1 MIDYVNNFPIV
12 PESPAETPRLSLKTY
27 TSDAQFLMANQG
39 DLRIPDFS
47 KKFDPTEWVLT
58 YPSEVIERDTYRE
71 YLANT
76 NLMSSLQGGQE
87 GFVDSIAEWF
97 GFGPNEFQD
106 YSRGAAMRSVIMGKN
121 PLAVVKYGDSDLTP
135 EKLDNARSLV
145 KLLAPIA
152 DKEEQNPDA
161 LTPTQQRV
169 QKAEELLQYAL
180 AKKTVKE
187 RLGFSTKEGLISQST
202 IFSTIL
208 GKSDLDIARS
218 TDDILAIRNKVDPS
232 FDPELWWN
240 ALDPRVKQGFIEN
253 NISPNLIYTATNE
266 DEVNYRINEVLLKN
280 NVQQRIEQYK
290 PRWVDTGRLLAD
302 NLIGGVVN
310 SPDNIP
316 LMALELGLG
325 AATFGLSLIPSV
337 AIRAATTAT
346 RGLTAFRVARNIT
359 ETIAKLPLSMAPSY
373 AKNLGLLNSAVMTG
387 TIFGVGNAMQET
399 ARQNKMIAYSAA
411 LNYADPESQK
421 DLDIATIAW
430 AGGEGF
436 ALGFLGF
443 GLLPSI
449 TGSTAGAFLNRF
461 KGVNIAPV
469 GDAVVRLSS
478 DKRFT
483 YEGTRVG
490 ETMGYFNKKLTRKEV
505 AVDLP
510 VPEKVITESILEGVE
525 PTPERIQAET
535 TTARDRTDARAA
547 VTPEAARATPDVPMT
562 RRLDNETRQA
572 YAERTGTNGTLSNI
586 IEFVT
591 ELSRKNSAGDAVKER
606 ASITSTAETFGDMGT
621 TDRLRILHAAE
632 EHLVTTRLKEKEAG
646 LLTPARDKIYATME
660 TQRRGMI
667 KNYTKSLSKPERKA
681 LSESLGGIKGPR
693 KTITEHV
700 ADARSTVVTAAAKN
714 EAAEKAAVSLL
725 GTAREIVANPS
736 KKAELTADL
745 PKEVLDIVDSTVT
758 ELALTNTVSDSTV
771 DAIKANIAGEA
782 YTPVNRL
789 HEDIKKALSLKRLD
803 PKRTALIARLRED
816 VSLFVSLVTGN
827 KEHAQRFFDF
837 TEDLVAKNIITK
849 TDRELLLASVVHLN
863 FDSKAFDIKYSVE
876 SFVSK
881 DGKPQGIRL
890 ADFDSKKKIV
900 RINSTS
906 DNKSSNMRTLA
917 VLHELGH
924 AYFQAAAT
932 GDIYLNALKLYNNL
946 IKDSKASTLL
956 NIDVATLA
964 DPLLASGYL
973 TSYHLQN
980 MEETFVN
987 TFSLVLFT
995 EAEAYSV
1002 VAALK
1007 PVEVSLFKRVLKDL
1021 KESIIFAAS
1030 VFNSS
1035 DHYTVASALIKKITE
1050 LDTAANDAVSVPDLV
1065 SAMTT
1070 ALKQNKFK
1078 RDLAPSLS
1086 IVQTDKG
1093 TRISNS
1099 ISMVEASLNDQFGAV
1114 VGKLLGRGENKL
1126 AGGLV
1131 IASNASDLATKF
1143 KEKTGRDLDEDTLD
1157 SIKADKIKAEGTARA
1172 WMIFAENRKLVNFT
1186 QIRSV
1191 ADARVQ
1197 AQAHYEKLIST
1208 VPAFD
1213 PDAYINSITD
1223 LELENLPLTVR
1234 TSVAEYRKGN
1244 KDAALVSLLEDVT
1257 VARQNSIDRWKEG
1270 LEVTNP
1276 TFAADPFFR
1285 DYVVTTVMAQ
1295 FKTDSANTGLP
1306 FNKAALDLVYAEI
1319 QSGLAPRFDVT
1330 YRKALL
1336 KLTEDLVE
1344 IGDADN
1350 GWRRIPMSNV
1360 ADSDFDLRVN
1370 QLQSCSA
1377 SGWCTQDY
1385 MAAPYI
1391 QDGDFWTYI
1400 HKGKPTVAVRL
1411 EDNNLSVG
1419 EMQGLANNGSVPIEH
1434 IDKINLLVNSGK
1446 LPTLDPSQ
1454 IKAMQRANEVAI
1466 AEAAIKTAGGVQFK
1480 PTATFT
1486 QGRAGTPTAVK
1497 QLEIFAGT
1505 YAQASIKC
1513 FKMPDGSITLIGD
1526 GYLQLGDDL
1535 VSELINVTEIIGN
1548 FTIGTEQRVKGS
1560 PRKVNR
1566 LPNLRKVTGRLNINE
1581 DVDLPGLKTVTD
1593 GIQVNNYD
1601 IKINIDNL
1609 ESLQGGLEFVEYQ
1622 VNVKYGTR
1630 PVVSMAKLKLIE
1642 GNVDLVTNNNIKFN
1656 VPALKKID
1664 GKLTVVKLG
1673 TYIASSP
1680 KDRITLEGLT
1690 EVTEVIQISNVNLP
1704 ALIDHNGPL
1713 YLQENCSLP
1722 NLIGVDD
1729 LKLHAKTEADT
1740 LPNLRTIYDKFDY
1753 LIDVSLPQLET
1764 IGGDVIAFANL
1775 DASLD
1780 LPNLTSIGG
1789 SIEFNNNGSSYKLP
1803 SLNRVDG
1810 VVTIN
1815 TDKAELPS
1823 LYSVGYLNVKHTT
1836 SMGDTFINGYR
1847 QSGAPVITLP
1857 NLGKVYHNCTFET
1870 PVSAPI
1876 LKRVD
1881 GSLFITGKCLAPKLE
1896 IVNGDVTIKGK
1907 VDLSSLRL
1915 VGKNLHNFNMD
1926 TSLYALRE
1934 VQGNLNLGPDHK
1946 LYKFPGISEGLK
1958 VGGDVLI
1965 SKYTVDKHGVSAWD
1979 YMMVEVADAKLLG
1992 YRGIE
1997 NRADLGDSF
2006 IRYSA
2011 NGEVAGLYDPKSGLM
2026 FLVASALTDGTAPSV
2041 LAHEVMHGVATKA
2054 MEARALDLV
2063 NSRAD
2068 TTATPEF
2075 QSFMAKVYDR
2085 MAKANVTDNPAE
2097 AIGYIVEEAML
2108 AGRTNGFSVIDNTFI
2123 AKIVDLFGEK
2133 IGSIIRDV
2141 VASVRAR
2148 LYKNG
2153 MNMTLSVDDML
2164 AFAKNGLHTLAD
2176 GETAPVKDTT
2186 VKASKIANDNESIN
2200 NFNNTVTQW
2209 LKSNTSQAQPNINP
2223 KNFRFTQGEI
2233 DLISNGLGDPSMIIA
2248 MAIVKSSGNEVINSD
2263 GKLTVHMKTLV
2274 DAYNSHKQAQ
2284 FNSMLVKVTWLL
2296 TTQEFKQMAGMN
2308 LQERQTFIQTK
2319 LFDAKKFKT
2328 GDTEKTLLPATY
2340 QERDI
2345 ADVYDVS
2352 YWGTTADSLINLLES
2367 GLETQTSSATKAK
2380 NKLKT
2385 PTDVLSVDDI
2395 NTLLSEVH
2403 GNKFLTATLI
2413 ETLREHLNNNGLS
2426 DIAELVVMQHH
2437 KAYIKSL
2444 QSQGV
2449 FNIDEPTWSSQNIA
2463 LDSISA
2469 FLSDKNSTHL
2479 ALPILNKNIDPVL
2492 IKKLSERP
2500 NMTPEKVLVGVHKMI
2515 KDGSIVLND
2524 ITGKWEIP
2532 REKTPSATTTT
2543 VAMADAAEADA
2554 IADGSQVLTI
2564 DNLNDIVAK
2573 LFEKKLITGLQASI
2587 IFEKLEYI
2595 HEKIKDGTLTTENK
2609 LIRLAATMRRNE
2621 FLDEK
2626 RSKDGTAEDLVT
2638 KTGTEKGRKKGPS
2651 MVDLRSGKLKKTTLK
2666 EFKKTRY
2673 HAAIIWNN
2681 LSNNALFTEEEVSL
2695 VRGLL
2700 AFQSDAALAKNS
2712 EEFLGKKVSARTIGT
2727 RRNEL
2732 IEKFDSIGK
2741 AINYSPDDTPQSIQL
2756 KLARYIKTL
2765 DNAIAE
2771 TTTKPMKTKEV
2782 IADIAKT
2789 PVTPTVSNPVDT
2801 GSRLL
2806 EKQALAAKL
2815 VNKNPDPVITPSTK
2829 VEEGTLFRATSEATG
2844 GQPEAVLRPEKQVD
2858 AIIENSEVSTKEA
2871 VSFVPKKPLVMTMTA
2886 AEFMANP
2893 IKVASTLKVADRM
2906 GVDALVFSDGVVMPT
2921 KVDAPVVIGKVE
2933 TNVKPGVESVTTLT
2947 VTKGVPTKRV
2957 REKKPRVAAKPI
2969 AEKAVEATTVTE
2981 VAPPSA
2987 PVVAPE
2993 ESIGIVR
3000 DGAPVRVT
3008 KTGGIEGP
3016 TPVKTVSEV
3025 VKTTETERIERIVND
3040 DKDLLRDNGMD
3051 QGFLKLFLKNYWTRM
3066 QNIDLSRDT
3075 YSPTLLSLW
3084 TKFVTINKAI
3094 VEANRAVFGDDGVA
3108 KFWITVDKLRA
3119 ENIKKLATVPG
3130 YKSISERQLMV
3141 LAAKEVGDAYMPPIL
3156 LDELNIVNTA
3166 EGTFTL
3172 TAKETKT
3179 SRKKVSDATKDE
3191 SPVPVPPEPTPVPAP
3206 KAGEEVAEVIP
3217 LEPVRETPR
3226 ADVGPLIKQ
3235 GTTNSEENASVL
3247 LRQSSLIG
3255 AIFGG
3260 SERASRNWW
3269 RALASWMAN
3278 ATQSASKTGETIRNL
3293 QKNIRFLARLFED
3306 NRAQTGHLTAA
3317 GKEAFRTARQC
3328 KSDEARLIT
3337 RIARQQLLVNKK
3349 LKDSGLAADKIRA
3362 VGILSY
3368 TKLSEGVNVSP
3379 ADLVALGLSPELAKE
3394 VATETNVL
3402 LKVLRQTNQT
3412 ILELQADTGLGHVT
3426 SHDGTPLDP
3435 MKYAPIQLNHET
3447 FGAMSPTERATFV
3460 AALVKSRRARK
3471 LKSPVLDINTLIVL
3485 GWLDV
3490 APSKEARGTV
3500 LFAGDREFRA
3510 GDSTNSL
3517 SPETLAGLKEAEYP
3531 ITIGEQKILEQLANK
3546 ADSHNFFML
3555 KANGVSTLYRMPKVI
3570 NDLSKAD
3577 QLRYVEAVGGNKALY
3592 TQRWQDYLKGKD
3604 LIEAEM
3610 DEMLDFK
3617 TKKGAYSEY
3626 NRKTGTNIDRP
3637 LMRVGQEEQKALSI
3651 PGIIPEEVL
3660 ADPIILKHIRTNL
3673 AEAYNYF
3680 LNGRAFELIFQKEL
3694 DRLLGTR
3701 GVTMIDIFQHVGVQA
3716 REDLEAIAVA
3726 ENWSKGQTEARL
3738 ADIDAGMT
3746 RLREEYMYNAD
3757 TLPMLPYQDQYA
3769 ARISLALMK
3778 TKIAPGYFF
3787 GALPELIMET
3797 LKANPLALPKT
3808 LIQNLRYLAG
3818 DLRFSKN
3825 ALMNNSELG
3834 DMIFGLENIK
3844 HDFSSRFL
3852 GEAGQGAFEL
3862 DSKLKTKFV
3871 NSNPSRGVIDTG
3883 IRGLETVSKVAE
3895 SIGSLQAITNMTRAM
3910 AKTRVQR
3917 MLYKHIKKGRIQ
3929 KLLTALEDPK
3939 LMKIMQDY
3947 MIAAETDAAAERK
3960 LWKQF
3965 STIARQYGFGFNPQE
3980 ALVFLKY
3987 GLNSVEKIKHLEYL
4001 IKGTD
4006 PKGDGRVNIHD
4017 MVDMYW
4023 QAKNKPVDGIK
4034 PEVLE
4039 QVISS
4044 YAHTL
4049 EDLVVK
4055 TSSPEPTGLGKVTT
4069 IDSKTALGK
4078 LWYALG
4084 SYLRG
4089 FQDSVILDYGSR
4101 STLHYLAANMVLYGT
4116 IDTLIGLFREWIA
4129 GREGEDIVEEF
4140 SENPSAF
4147 AVRVAKSA
4155 PILGTSQAALEAV
4168 LSGFSYMAGGTWR
4181 SYGTPMESIGIG
4193 AAASAAEDIYR
4204 GTKSIAEQA
4213 TAEQTDYT
4221 KVAKGVGDIVAVNSL
4236 LNRSPFAVAARSLEA
4251 SGTLDQKGAL
4261 QSYLDAIQR
4270 EPYPYAKLQRQQQR
4284 NPTPSA
4290 LPPTQP
4296 RNFMLEEQ
4304 AIEKARLKQAGK
4316 PYSGD
4321 MSKGIA
4327 GVSGSLGDLLG
4338 NAQ

>member
-1 MIDYVNNFPIV
+1 V
-12 PESPAETPRLSLKTY
+12 
-27 TSDAQFLMANQG
+27 
-39 DLRIPDFS
+39 
-47 KKFDPTEWVLT
+47 
-58 YPSEVIERDTYRE
+58 VI
-71 YLANT
+71 
-76 NLMSSLQGGQE
+76 
-87 GFVDSIAEWF
+87 
-97 GFGPNEFQD
+97 
-106 YSRGAAMRSVIMGKN
+106 
-121 PLAVVKYGDSDLTP
+121 
-135 EKLDNARSLV
+135 
-145 KLLAPIA
+145 
-152 DKEEQNPDA
+152 
-161 LTPTQQRV
+161 
-169 QKAEELLQYAL
+169 
-180 AKKTVKE
+180 
-187 RLGFSTKEGLISQST
+187 ST
-202 IFSTIL
+202 
-208 GKSDLDIARS
+208 
-218 TDDILAIRNKVDPS
+218 
-232 FDPELWWN
+232 
-240 ALDPRVKQGFIEN
+240 
-253 NISPNLIYTATNE
+253 
-266 DEVNYRINEVLLKN
+266 
-280 NVQQRIEQYK
+280 
-290 PRWVDTGRLLAD
+290 
-302 NLIGGVVN
+302 
-310 SPDNIP
+310 
-316 LMALELGLG
+316 
-325 AATFGLSLIPSV
+325 
-337 AIRAATTAT
+337 
-346 RGLTAFRVARNIT
+346 
-359 ETIAKLPLSMAPSY
+359 
-373 AKNLGLLNSAVMTG
+373 
-387 TIFGVGNAMQET
+387 
-399 ARQNKMIAYSAA
+399 
-411 LNYADPESQK
+411 
-421 DLDIATIAW
+421 
-430 AGGEGF
+430 F

-490 ETMGYFNKKLTRKEV
+490 ETIGYFNNKLTRKEV

-681 LSESLGGIKGPR
+681 LSESLGGVKGPR

-700 ADARSTVVTAAAKN
+700 ADARSTVVTAVAKN

-789 HEDIKKALSLKRLD
+789 HEDIKKSLSLKRLD
-803 PKRTALIARLRED
+803 PKRTALITRLRED

-1086 IVQTDKG
+1086 VVQTDKG

-1172 WMIFAENRKLVNFT
+1172 WMIFAENKKLVNFT

-1197 AQAHYEKLIST
+1197 AQAHYEKLISA

-1234 TSVAEYRKGN
+1234 NSVAEYRRGN
-1244 KDAALVSLLEDVT
+1244 KEKALVDLLEDVT
-1257 VARQNSIDRWKEG
+1257 VARQNSIARWKEG

-1295 FKTDSANTGLP
+1295 FKADSANTGLP

-1344 IGDADN
+1344 LGDADN

-1360 ADSDFDLRVN
+1360 ADSDFELRVN

-1391 QDGDFWTYI
+1391 QEGDFWTYI

-1411 EDNNLSVG
+1411 DNNNYNVA
-1419 EMQGLANNGSVPIEH
+1419 EMQGLANNGVVPIEH
-1434 IDKINLLVNSGK
+1434 IDKLNLLISSGK
-1446 LPTLDPSQ
+1446 LPTLDFGQ
-1454 IKAMQRANEVAI
+1454 IEAIQRANEVAI
-1466 AEAAIKTAGGVQFK
+1466 AEAAIIAEGGVLFK
-1480 PTATFT
+1480 PTTTYTKGIRGSSTATE
-1486 QGRAGTPTAVK
+1486 V
-1497 QLEIFAGT
+1497 LEIFAGT

-1513 FKMPDGSITLIGD
+1513 FKMPDGSTKLVGS
-1526 GYLQLGDDL
+1526 GYLQLGDNPN
-1535 VSELINVTEIIGN
+1535 SELFNISELVGN
-1548 FTIGTEQRVKGS
+1548 FVIGQEERTTGSSRGTI
-1560 PRKVNR
+1560 R
-1566 LPNLRKVTGRLNINE
+1566 LPKLNKVIGSLVLKE
-1581 DVDLPGLKTVTD
+1581 SVDLPGLKIVTN
-1593 GIQVNNYD
+1593 GIRVDTFD
-1601 IKINIDNL
+1601 IRVNIDNL
-1609 ESLQGGLEFVEYQ
+1609 ETLQGGLNFGHIHQ
-1622 VNVKYGTR
+1622 RITFGNV
-1630 PVVSMAKLKLIE
+1630 PPIVSMKKLRNIVGDVSVELKRDIE
-1642 GNVDLVTNNNIKFN
+1642 ILMPVLEN
-1656 VPALKKID
+1656 ID
-1664 GKLTVVKLG
+1664 GKFSIVQGIGG
-1673 TYIASSP
+1673 TP
-1680 KDRITLEGLT
+1680 KKRISFDSLKSVSGKMLLEHVELPALN
-1690 EVTEVIQISNVNLP
+1690 EHYDLLVIQDNCRLPYLVGVNDLRLLKTDKDTLPSLRTVYDKFEYNLETNLP
-1704 ALIDHNGPL
+1704 A
-1713 YLQENCSLP
+1713 
-1722 NLIGVDD
+1722 
-1729 LKLHAKTEADT
+1729 
-1740 LPNLRTIYDKFDY
+1740 
-1753 LIDVSLPQLET
+1753 LET
-1764 IGGDVIAFANL
+1764 IGGSITQTLPSMDANL
-1775 DASLD
+1775 DLPSLTYMGGD
-1780 LPNLTSIGG
+1780 ITLYNNGSLYNLPNLR
-1789 SIEFNNNGSSYKLP
+1789 
-1803 SLNRVDG
+1803 RVEG
-1810 VVTIN
+1810 KVTIDN
-1815 TDKAELPS
+1815 ANVELPS
-1823 LYSVGYLNVKHTT
+1823 LFEVGSIYVTHHSKIAD
-1836 SMGDTFINGYR
+1836 SFINGVR
-1847 QSGAPVITLP
+1847 VKSAPPITLP
-1857 NLGKVYHNCTFET
+1857 SLVKIYDECIFKI
-1870 PVSAPI
+1870 PVDAPV
-1876 LKRVD
+1876 LKRVEGD
-1881 GSLFITGKCLAPKLE
+1881 LFMASKSSAPKLE
-1896 IVNGDVTIKGK
+1896 IVNGDVTLKGI
-1907 VDLSSLRL
+1907 VHVPNLRL
-1915 VGKNLHNFNMD
+1915 VGGNLY
-1926 TSLYALRE
+1926 SYSGALLYGLRE
-1934 VQGNLNLGPDHK
+1934 IKRGLYLGPEDK
-1946 LYKFPGISEGLK
+1946 LYKFSRISTNLK
-1958 VGGDVLI
+1958 VGKDVYI
-1965 SKYTVDKHGVSAWD
+1965 SDSLVDLPGTSAWGYHLEPVD
-1979 YMMVEVADAKLLG
+1979 DRLLLSQG
-1992 YRGIE
+1992 IEANAEIE
-1997 NRADLGDSF
+1997 NRG
-2006 IRYSA
+2006 IQYST
-2011 NGEVAGLYDPKSGLM
+2011 NGSVAGLYDPKSGLM

-2141 VASVRAR
+2141 VAFVRAR

-2209 LKSNTSQAQPNINP
+2209 LKSNTSQVQPNINP
-2223 KNFRFTQGEI
+2223 KNFRFTQGEV
-2233 DLISNGLGDPSMIIA
+2233 DLISNGLGDPSMVIA

-2296 TTQEFKQMAGMN
+2296 TTKEFKQMAGMN
-2308 LQERQTFIQTK
+2308 LKERQTFIQTK
-2319 LFDAKKFKT
+2319 LFNAKKFKT

-2352 YWGTTADSLINLLES
+2352 YWGTTADSLINLLEN

-2403 GNKFLTATLI
+2403 GNKFLTTTLI

-2479 ALPILNKNIDPVL
+2479 ALPILAKNIDPVL

-2515 KDGSIVLND
+2515 KDGSIVLNE

-2638 KTGTEKGRKKGPS
+2638 KTGTEKNRKKGPS

-2756 KLARYIKTL
+2756 KLAKYIKTL
-2765 DNAIAE
+2765 DNVITE
-2771 TTTKPMKTKEV
+2771 TTTKPMKTTEV
-2782 IADIAKT
+2782 VADIAKT

-2815 VNKNPDPVITPSTK
+2815 VTKNPDPVITPSTK
-2829 VEEGTLFRATSEATG
+2829 VEEGTLFRATSEVTG
-2844 GQPEAVLRPEKQVD
+2844 GKPEAVLRPEKQVD

-2893 IKVASTLKVADRM
+2893 VKMASTMKVADRM
-2906 GVDALVFSDGVVMPT
+2906 GVDALVFSDGVVMPI

-2933 TNVKPGVESVTTLT
+2933 TNVKPGVETVTTMT
-2947 VTKGVPTKRV
+2947 VTKGVPTKV
-2957 REKKPRVAAKPI
+2957 VKEKKPRVKAKPI
-2969 AEKAVEATTVTE
+2969 AEKAVEATTVTD

-3016 TPVKTVSEV
+3016 TPVKAVSEV

-3094 VEANRAVFGDDGVA
+3094 VEANRTVFGDDGVA

-3156 LDELNIVNTA
+3156 LDELNIINTA

-3179 SRKKVSDATKDE
+3179 PRKKVSDATKDE

-3260 SERASRNWW
+3260 SERAARNWW
-3269 RALASWMAN
+3269 RALNSWMAN
-3278 ATQSASKTGETIRNL
+3278 ATQSASQTGQTIRNL

-3337 RIARQQLLVNKK
+3337 RIARQQLLVNKR

-3362 VGILSY
+3362 VGVLSY

-3460 AALVKSRRARK
+3460 TALVKSRRARK

-3517 SPETLAGLKEAEYP
+3517 SPETLAGLKESEYP

-3577 QLRYVEAVGGNKALY
+3577 QLRYAEAVGGNKALY

-3637 LMRVGQEEQKALSI
+3637 LMRVGQEEQKALAI

-3738 ADIDAGMT
+3738 ADIDSGMT

-3797 LKANPLALPKT
+3797 LKANPLALPRT

-4116 IDTLIGLFREWIA
+4116 IDTLIGLFREWLA

-4284 NPTPSA
+4284 NPTPSV

-4304 AIEKARLKQAGK
+4304 AIEKARLKKAGT
-4316 PYSGD
+4316 PYVGD
-4321 MSKGIA
+4321 MSKG
-4327 GVSGSLGDLLG
+4327 VSGPLGDLLG

>member
-27 TSDAQFLMANQG
+27 TSDVQFLMGMQG
-39 DLRIPDFS
+39 DLNIPDVS
-47 KKFDPTEWVLT
+47 KKLDPNAWVLT
-58 YPSEVIERDTYRE
+58 YPNEVVERDTFNE

-76 NLMSSLQGGQE
+76 NLLSSLQGGQQ
-87 GFVDSIAEWF
+87 GIVNKMAEWF

-106 YSRGAAMRSVIMGKN
+106 YSKGAAMRAAIMGRN

-135 EKLDNARSLV
+135 EKLDKARGLV

-152 DKEEQNPDA
+152 NQEEQNPNV
-161 LTPTQQRV
+161 LTPTQQRL
-169 QKAEELLQYAL
+169 QKAEELLQYGL
-180 AKKTVKE
+180 ARKTVKE
-187 RLGFSTKEGLISQST
+187 RLGFSTKEGLLSQST
-202 IFSTIL
+202 LYSLFL
-208 GKSDLDIARS
+208 GKSDLDIARGV
-218 TDDILAIRNKVDPS
+218 DDILAIRNKVDPS
-232 FDPELWWN
+232 FDPELWWD

-266 DEVNYRINEVLLKN
+266 DEANYRINEVLVKN

-290 PRWVDTGRLLAD
+290 PQWVDTGRLLVD
-302 NLIGGVVN
+302 NLVGGVIN
-310 SPDNIP
+310 SPDSIP
-316 LMALELGLG
+316 FAALELGAA
-325 AATFGLSLIPSV
+325 AATFGISLIPSIAV
-337 AIRAATTAT
+337 STATTAT
-346 RGLTAFRVARNIT
+346 TGLTTFRVARNVV
-359 ETIAKLPLSMAPSY
+359 ETIAKLPLGMAPSY
-373 AKNLGLLNSAVMTG
+373 AKNLGMLNSAVMTG
-387 TIFGVGNAMQET
+387 AIFGVGNALQET
-399 ARQNKMIAYSAA
+399 ARQNKLIAYSAA

-421 DLDIATIAW
+421 DYDIASIAW

-436 ALGFLGF
+436 ALGGVGF
-443 GLLPSI
+443 GLLPTVI
-449 TGSTAGAFLNRF
+449 GSTAGAFLNRL
-461 KGVNIAPV
+461 KGVNVAPV
-469 GDAVVRLSS
+469 GDAVVRMST

-483 YEGTRVG
+483 YEGTRLG
-490 ETMGYFNKKLTRKEV
+490 ETIGYFNKKLTRKEV
-505 AVDLP
+505 VVDLP

-547 VTPEAARATPDVPMT
+547 VTPEAATATPDVPMT

-591 ELSRKNSAGDAVKER
+591 ELSRKNSAGDAVEER
-606 ASITSTAETFGDMGT
+606 ASLTGKGETFGDMGT

-632 EHLVTTRLKEKEAG
+632 EHLVTTRRKEKEAG

-660 TQRRGMI
+660 TQRRAMI

-681 LSESLGGIKGPR
+681 LSESLGGVKGPR

-714 EAAEKAAVSLL
+714 ESAEKAAVSLL
-725 GTAREIVANPS
+725 ETAREIVANPS

-771 DAIKANIAGEA
+771 DAIKANISGEA

-789 HEDIKKALSLKRLD
+789 HEDIKKSLSLKRLD
-803 PKRTALIARLRED
+803 PKRTALIAKLRED

-837 TEDLVAKNIITK
+837 TEELVAKNIITK

-876 SFVSK
+876 AFVSK
-881 DGKPQGIRL
+881 DGKPQGTRL
-890 ADFDSKKKIV
+890 ADFDTKKKIV

-906 DNKSSNMRTLA
+906 DDKSSNMRTLA

-956 NIDVATLA
+956 NINVATLA

-995 EAEAYSV
+995 EAETYSV
-1002 VAALK
+1002 IAALK

-1050 LDTAANDAVSVPDLV
+1050 LDTAANDAISVPDLV

-1086 IVQTDKG
+1086 VVQTDKG

-1172 WMIFAENRKLVNFT
+1172 WMIFAENKKLVNFT

-1244 KDAALVSLLEDVT
+1244 KDAALVNLLEDVT

-1350 GWRRIPMSNV
+1350 GWRRIPMSDV
-1360 ADSDFDLRVN
+1360 ADPDFDLRVN

-1391 QDGDFWTYI
+1391 QGGDFWTYI

-1411 EDNNLSVG
+1411 ENNNYNVG

-1434 IDKINLLVNSGK
+1434 VDKINLLINSGK
-1446 LPTLDPSQ
+1446 LPTLDATQ

-1480 PTATFT
+1480 PTATHT
-1486 QGRAGTPTAVK
+1486 QGRSGTPTAVK

-1505 YAQASIKC
+1505 YAQTAIKC
-1513 FKMPDGSITLIGD
+1513 YRMPDGSVTLIGD

-1535 VSELINVTEIIGN
+1535 VSELLNVTELIGN
-1548 FTIGTEQRVKGS
+1548 FTIGTEERVRGTV
-1560 PRKVNR
+1560 RKVNR
-1566 LPNLRKVTGRLNINE
+1566 LPNLRKITGKLHINE

-1609 ESLQGGLEFVEYQ
+1609 ESLQGGLEFLEYR

-1630 PVVSMAKLKLIE
+1630 PVVSMKNLKLIE
-1642 GNVDLVTNNNIKFN
+1642 GAVDLITNNNIK
-1656 VPALKKID
+1656 VIMPALKKID
-1664 GKLTVVKLG
+1664 GKFTVATLG
-1673 TYIASSP
+1673 TYIVWQPNNRLTFES
-1680 KDRITLEGLT
+1680 LT
-1690 EVTEVIQISNVNLP
+1690 EVTEQITISSVNLP
-1704 ALIDHNGPL
+1704 ALIDHDGL
-1713 YLQENCSLP
+1713 LHLQENCSLP

-1729 LKLHAKTEADT
+1729 LRLYAKTEADT
-1740 LPNLRTIYDKFDY
+1740 LPSLKTIYDKFDY
-1753 LIDVSLPQLET
+1753 LTDVFLPQLET
-1764 IGGDVIAFANL
+1764 IGGDVVAFTHS

-1789 SIEFNNNGSSYKLP
+1789 SIDFNNMGSAYTVYKLP
-1803 SLNRVDG
+1803 RLSRVDG

-1823 LYSVGYLNVKHTT
+1823 LYSVGYLNVKHTST
-1836 SMGDTFINGYR
+1836 IGDSFINGYR

-1857 NLGKVYHNCTFET
+1857 SLVKVFKNCTFET

-1881 GSLFITGKCLAPKLE
+1881 GSLFITSKCLAPKLE

-1915 VGKNLHNFNMD
+1915 VGKNLHNFNID

-1934 VQGNLNLGPDHK
+1934 VRGNLYLGPDHK
-1946 LYKFPGISEGLK
+1946 LNKFPGISDGLK

-1965 SKYTVDKHGVSAWD
+1965 SKYTIDKQGVSAWD
-1979 YMMVEVADAKLLG
+1979 YMMVEVATDKLLG
-1992 YRGIE
+1992 FRGIE

-2108 AGRTNGFSVIDNTFI
+2108 AGRINGFSVIDNTFI

-2176 GETAPVKDTT
+2176 GEATPVKDTT
-2186 VKASKIANDNESIN
+2186 VKASTIANDNESIN

-2223 KNFRFTQGEI
+2223 KNFRFSQGEV

-2308 LQERQTFIQTK
+2308 LKERQTFIETK
-2319 LFDAKKFKT
+2319 LFNAKKFKT
-2328 GDTEKTLLPATY
+2328 GATEKTLLPATY

-2345 ADVYDVS
+2345 ADVYNVS

-2385 PTDVLSVDDI
+2385 PTDVLSVGDI
-2395 NTLLSEVH
+2395 NTLLADVH

-2449 FNIDEPTWSSQNIA
+2449 FNIEEPTWSSQNIA

-2500 NMTPEKVLVGVHKMI
+2500 NMTPEKVLVGIHKMI
-2515 KDGSIVLND
+2515 KDGSIVLNE

-2532 REKTPSATTTT
+2532 RKKIAVAVTDAATT
-2543 VAMADAAEADA
+2543 DA
-2554 IADGSQVLTI
+2554 IADGSQVLTLE
-2564 DNLNDIVAK
+2564 NLNDIAAK
-2573 LFEKKLITGLQASI
+2573 LFTKKLITDAQASI
-2587 IFEKLEYI
+2587 IFEKLDYV
-2595 HEKIKDGTLTTENK
+2595 HSKIKDGTLTTENG
-2609 LIRLAATMRRNE
+2609 LIRLAATMARNE
-2621 FLDEK
+2621 LLDEV
-2626 RSKDGTAEDLVT
+2626 RSRDGTTEDLVT
-2638 KTGTEKGRKKGPS
+2638 KTGTEKDRKKGPS
-2651 MVDLRSGKLKKTTLK
+2651 LVDLRSGKLKKTTLK

-2700 AFQSDAALAKNS
+2700 AFESDEALAKNS
-2712 EEFLGKKVSARTIGT
+2712 EEFLGKKKSASTIGSD
-2727 RRNEL
+2727 RRAL

-2765 DNAIAE
+2765 DNVITE
-2771 TTTKPMKTKEV
+2771 TTTKPMKTTEV
-2782 IADIAKT
+2782 VADIAKT
-2789 PVTPTVSNPVDT
+2789 PVTPTVPNPVDT

-2829 VEEGTLFRATSEATG
+2829 VDEGTLFRATSETTG
-2844 GQPEAVLRPEKQVD
+2844 GKPEAVLRPEKQVD

-2871 VSFVPKKPLVMTMTA
+2871 VSFVPKKPLTMTMTS

-2893 IKVASTLKVADRM
+2893 VKMASTMKVADRM
-2906 GVDALVFSDGVVMPT
+2906 GVDALVFSDGVVMPI
-2921 KVDAPVVIGKVE
+2921 KKDAPVVIGKVE

-2957 REKKPRVAAKPI
+2957 REKKPPVKAEPI
-2969 AEKAVEATTVTE
+2969 AEKTVEATTVTD
-2981 VAPPSA
+2981 VAPPPA
-2987 PVVAPE
+2987 PAVAPE
-2993 ESIGIVR
+2993 EPIGVVR

-3130 YKSISERQLMV
+3130 HKSMSERQLMV

-3179 SRKKVSDATKDE
+3179 PRKKVSDATKDE

-3206 KAGEEVAEVIP
+3206 KAGEEVSEVIP
-3217 LEPVRETPR
+3217 LKPVQETPR
-3226 ADVGPLIKQ
+3226 ADVAPLIKEA
-3235 GTTNSEENASVL
+3235 TTNSEENASVL

-3269 RALASWMAN
+3269 RAMNSWMAN
-3278 ATQSASKTGETIRNL
+3278 ATQSASKTGQTIRNL

-3337 RIARQQLLVNKK
+3337 RIARQQLLVNKR

-3362 VGILSY
+3362 VGVLSY
-3368 TKLSEGVNVSP
+3368 TKLSEGVNVTP
-3379 ADLVALGLSPELAKE
+3379 ADLVALGLSPELSKE

-3402 LKVLRQTNQT
+3402 LKVLRQTNQ
-3412 ILELQADTGLGHVT
+3412 
-3426 SHDGTPLDP
+3426 
-3435 MKYAPIQLNHET
+3435 
-3447 FGAMSPTERATFV
+3447 
-3460 AALVKSRRARK
+3460 
-3471 LKSPVLDINTLIVL
+3471 
-3485 GWLDV
+3485 
-3490 APSKEARGTV
+3490 PS
-3500 LFAGDREFRA
+3500 
-3510 GDSTNSL
+3510 
-3517 SPETLAGLKEAEYP
+3517 
-3531 ITIGEQKILEQLANK
+3531 
-3546 ADSHNFFML
+3546 
-3555 KANGVSTLYRMPKVI
+3555 
-3570 NDLSKAD
+3570 
-3577 QLRYVEAVGGNKALY
+3577 
-3592 TQRWQDYLKGKD
+3592 
-3604 LIEAEM
+3604 
-3610 DEMLDFK
+3610 
-3617 TKKGAYSEY
+3617 
-3626 NRKTGTNIDRP
+3626 
-3637 LMRVGQEEQKALSI
+3637 
-3651 PGIIPEEVL
+3651 
-3660 ADPIILKHIRTNL
+3660 
-3673 AEAYNYF
+3673 
-3680 LNGRAFELIFQKEL
+3680 
-3694 DRLLGTR
+3694 
-3701 GVTMIDIFQHVGVQA
+3701 
-3716 REDLEAIAVA
+3716 
-3726 ENWSKGQTEARL
+3726 
-3738 ADIDAGMT
+3738 
-3746 RLREEYMYNAD
+3746 
-3757 TLPMLPYQDQYA
+3757 
-3769 ARISLALMK
+3769 
-3778 TKIAPGYFF
+3778 
-3787 GALPELIMET
+3787 
-3797 LKANPLALPKT
+3797 
-3808 LIQNLRYLAG
+3808 
-3818 DLRFSKN
+3818 
-3825 ALMNNSELG
+3825 
-3834 DMIFGLENIK
+3834 
-3844 HDFSSRFL
+3844 
-3852 GEAGQGAFEL
+3852 
-3862 DSKLKTKFV
+3862 
-3871 NSNPSRGVIDTG
+3871 
-3883 IRGLETVSKVAE
+3883 
-3895 SIGSLQAITNMTRAM
+3895 
-3910 AKTRVQR
+3910 
-3917 MLYKHIKKGRIQ
+3917 
-3929 KLLTALEDPK
+3929 
-3939 LMKIMQDY
+3939 
-3947 MIAAETDAAAERK
+3947 
-3960 LWKQF
+3960 
-3965 STIARQYGFGFNPQE
+3965 
-3980 ALVFLKY
+3980 
-3987 GLNSVEKIKHLEYL
+3987 
-4001 IKGTD
+4001 
-4006 PKGDGRVNIHD
+4006 
-4017 MVDMYW
+4017 
-4023 QAKNKPVDGIK
+4023 
-4034 PEVLE
+4034 
-4039 QVISS
+4039 
-4044 YAHTL
+4044 
-4049 EDLVVK
+4049 
-4055 TSSPEPTGLGKVTT
+4055 
-4069 IDSKTALGK
+4069 
-4078 LWYALG
+4078 
-4084 SYLRG
+4084 
-4089 FQDSVILDYGSR
+4089 
-4101 STLHYLAANMVLYGT
+4101 
-4116 IDTLIGLFREWIA
+4116 
-4129 GREGEDIVEEF
+4129 
-4140 SENPSAF
+4140 
-4147 AVRVAKSA
+4147 
-4155 PILGTSQAALEAV
+4155 
-4168 LSGFSYMAGGTWR
+4168 
-4181 SYGTPMESIGIG
+4181 
-4193 AAASAAEDIYR
+4193 
-4204 GTKSIAEQA
+4204 
-4213 TAEQTDYT
+4213 
-4221 KVAKGVGDIVAVNSL
+4221 
-4236 LNRSPFAVAARSLEA
+4236 
-4251 SGTLDQKGAL
+4251 
-4261 QSYLDAIQR
+4261 
-4270 EPYPYAKLQRQQQR
+4270 
-4284 NPTPSA
+4284 
-4290 LPPTQP
+4290 
-4296 RNFMLEEQ
+4296 
-4304 AIEKARLKQAGK
+4304 
-4316 PYSGD
+4316 
-4321 MSKGIA
+4321 
-4327 GVSGSLGDLLG
+4327 
-4338 NAQ
+4338 